1 MGRDEVLKRM
11 NQLDVL
17 YNKLEVLDEEL
28 KQGKLKEIDF
38 LIQEEDIK
46 KQIDK
51 LFEV

>member
-17 YNKLEVLDEEL
+17 YKELDVLDEEF

>member
-1 MGRDEVLKRM
+1 MSRDEVLNRID
-11 NQLDVL
+11 QLDVL
-17 YNKLEVLDEEL
+17 YNKLDVLDQEL

-38 LIQEEDIK
+38 LIQEQDIK

>member
-1 MGRDEVLKRM
+1 MSRDEVLNRID
-11 NQLDVL
+11 QLDVL
-17 YNKLEVLDEEL
+17 YNKLDVLDEEL